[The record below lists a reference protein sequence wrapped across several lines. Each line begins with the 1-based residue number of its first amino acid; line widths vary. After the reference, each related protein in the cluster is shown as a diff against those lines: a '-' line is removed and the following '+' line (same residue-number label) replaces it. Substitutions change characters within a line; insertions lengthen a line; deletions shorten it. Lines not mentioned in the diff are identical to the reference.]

1 MTTTLEYGH
10 WGISV
15 NTRES
20 SADYAPKSCEFFPY
34 PVGGRGPINSAAA
47 ERAAIARGRE
57 LGGEIKGPFF
67 YKE

>member
-15 NTRES
+15 SVRKFP
-20 SADYAPKSCEFFPY
+20 ADYAPKSCEFFPY
-34 PVGGRGPINSAAA
+34 PVGVLGPINSAAT